1 MRKLLVSSIAAASI
15 AAGSL
20 GVAAVAGLG
29 VASAQ
34 DGSTTT
40 TPPAAAAA
48 APESGRKAGRGTP
61 VDAATQAKID
71 AAVTAALP
79 GATVQRAE
87 ANSDGTYHA
96 HVTQGDGTK
105 VRVTLDAAL
114 AVTGTSEDAGRGGK
128 GGGCKDGAAEGA
140 SAAQGTGEGR
150 MRSPRGAQGGAA
162 TTPAAPTVPAT
173 PTAPANTAAA

>member
-1 MRKLLVSSIAAASI
+1 MRKLLVSGIAAASI

-20 GVAAVAGLG
+20 GVAAVAGFG

-34 DGSTTT
+34 DGSGTT
-40 TPPAAAAA
+40 TPPAAA

-61 VDAATQAKID
+61 VDAATQAKIE

-87 ANSDGTYHA
+87 ANADGTYHA
-96 HVTQGDGTK
+96 HVTKADGTRA
-105 VRVTLDAAL
+105 RVTLDAAF

-128 GGGCKDGAAEGA
+128 GGGCDKGAAEGA
-140 SAAQGTGEGR
+140 SAAEGTGQGR
-150 MRSPRGAQGGAA
+150 MRGPRGPQGGPA
-162 TTPAAPTVPAT
+162 TTPAA